1 MRLLQKFALAIVLIT
16 LLASCQ
22 SNSEIKEVLS
32 NPDTRKEIMDS
43 IAHNSDMSKEMMT
56 AMMNSKNNKM
66 MMEGDGK
73 MSMMMANHDS
83 MMKMMK
89 DNPAMMHK
97 MMLQMIEVCNTDTGM
112 MSSMCK
118 TMMGNPQMMEM
129 MKKMKG
135 KNSDMNKM
143 KGMDKMGDKS
153 HY

>member
-1 MRLLQKFALAIVLIT
+1 MKTLQKFVFAIVLIT

-32 NPDTRKEIMDS
+32 KSDTRKEIMDS

-56 AMMNSKNNKM
+56 AMINSKNDKM

-73 MSMMMANHDS
+73 MPMMMANHDS

-97 MMLQMIEVCNTDTGM
+97 MMLQMMEACNADTGM

-118 TMMGNPQMMEM
+118 TMMENPKMMNM

-135 KNSDMNKM
+135 KNTDMNKM
-143 KGMDKMGDKS
+143 KGMDNKP